1 LLIYSEGLSM
11 NDALYKLLDGACVNV
26 EALIPSQS
34 RQLTVEERDELLAAL
49 RAADQ
54 LTELR
59 EEVRTRATE
68 ETAGADDAG

>member
-1 LLIYSEGLSM
+1 VITSEGLSM
-11 NDALYKLLDGACVNV
+11 NDVLYKLLDGACVNV
-26 EALIPSQS
+26 EALVPSQS

-54 LTELR
+54 LAELR
-59 EEVRTRATE
+59 EEVRAPTIE